1 LSLSDLI
8 YTIAQIQIIIP
19 MTIVIIQAVNDSLLS
34 NIIIIHTPIVAI
46 ELIIITVV
54 MIYHIILYI
63 RSTDFFNLG
72 VFQI

>member
-1 LSLSDLI
+1 MSDLI

-19 MTIVIIQAVNDSLLS
+19 IAIVTIHAVKDSSLSNNCITQSPIIVI
-34 NIIIIHTPIVAI
+34 
-46 ELIIITVV
+46 ELNTITVV
-54 MIYHIILYI
+54 IINPIILYI